1 MVIFYRRDDQMS
13 RLRHRRLR
21 HLRVLRQVRLRRH
34 NWNRKARLQNGN
46 VGKVQCDQMLE
57 EKVAIAQ
64 NVTKGAL
71 NQKVMFFI
79 LANEVTKYLGYFC

>member
-1 MVIFYRRDDQMS
+1 MDKRWSLKFFSYVDDDD
-13 RLRHRRLR
+13 
-21 HLRVLRQVRLRRH
+21 
-34 NWNRKARLQNGN
+34 A
-46 VGKVQCDQMLE
+46 QCDQMLE